1 MKSTEIHWQ
10 RLILILLIVVILFGI
25 GLYRIEIDSDIV
37 ASLPGD
43 DPVISDAVYIFK
55 NHPAQDQLLIDVSI
69 QSDDLEIL
77 IECGELVEK
86 KLTDSG
92 LFKNVGL
99 KDVQNLIPDL
109 LAYVVENLPVM
120 FTAKELENKIDPLLE
135 SNEIHNRLQ
144 AIYGQLLEMEGIG
157 QAEFIAKDPLGLKDI
172 ILARLS
178 HLAPSQNA
186 RIYRGQLIS
195 ADGRHLLVIAN
206 PIASSTDTTFA
217 RKAAEL
223 IANLADELNRKYSKA
238 GYGITL
244 TPTGAYRAALD
255 NELIIRRDVKI
266 AILLAT
272 IGIAILLIFAF
283 PRPLMGLLS
292 LLPAIAGTLIAFFV
306 FSLLHKSISI
316 MVLGFGGAIISI
328 TVDQGIAYLL
338 FLDRPYKTH
347 GKDASAE
354 VWAVGLLAT
363 LTTVGAFGVLSISG
377 FPVFEQLG
385 VFTALGIAF
394 SFLFVHSVFPKVFT
408 VMPPARPRRLPL
420 EHVVNKLAQTGKK
433 GAYAALG
440 FVVVMLFFAKP
451 EFNVSLS
458 SMNTVSEETTAAGN
472 LFADVWG
479 NIFSKIYLMT
489 EGQSVKAL
497 QKKGDR
503 LLAMM
508 DPDMLSGVLSS
519 GFIPSMMFPGKD
531 RRQQNFADWKKFWD
545 QGRVS
550 RFKSTMAE
558 ASIKPG
564 FTVDAFK
571 PFYKLLDPDLN
582 PPADSA
588 IPEKLYSLMGITENL
603 DGSGWVQFSG
613 LTAGKSYQ
621 AERFFEKYQAA
632 GKLFDPTFFS
642 QKLGR
647 LLFATFAKML
657 VIIVISVTI
666 LLFLFFFDWKL
677 TVISL
682 LPVFFALIS
691 TLGTLNLIGHPL
703 DIPGLMLSII
713 VMGMGIDYSLF
724 FVRSYQRYADAS
736 HPSYSLIRMAVFMAS
751 ASTLIGF
758 GVLCTAEH
766 SLLRSAGLTSLFGIG
781 YSLIGAFVI
790 LPPVLKYMLQS
801 RPKKISQAANLH
813 DRILRRYRHMEAYPK
828 LFAGFK
834 IRLDPMFSELPRF
847 FESSR
852 QLRTVIDIGCGFGV
866 PASWLIESFADLKIY
881 GIDPD
886 GNRVRI
892 ASRALGPRGVI
903 VQGRAP
909 DLPQI
914 PHPADAAV
922 MLDLLHYLND
932 DDLGLTLRRL
942 SDRLGDKGLL
952 VIRAVILP
960 NARQSLFWWLEILKN
975 KIRRIPACYR
985 SFYEI
990 STILAQAG
998 FTIEHT
1004 EPSGAKGDLF
1014 WFVLSRRSRNPGRL
1028 RRAGKPVNGY
1038 KD

>member
-1 MKSTEIHWQ
+1 MKSTEIHWH
-10 RLILILLIVVILFGI
+10 RLILILFIVVILFGI

-37 ASLPGD
+37 ASLPGN

-55 NHPAQDQLLIDVSI
+55 NHPLQDQLLIDVSL
-69 QSDDLEIL
+69 QSDDLETL
-77 IECGELVEK
+77 LECGDLVEK
-86 KLTDSG
+86 KLNNSG
-92 LFKNVGL
+92 LFNNVGL
-99 KDVQNLIPDL
+99 KDIQHLIPDL
-109 LAYVVENLPVM
+109 LAHVVENLPIM
-120 FTAKELENKIDPLLE
+120 FSAQELENKIEPLLE
-135 SNEIHNRLQ
+135 PGEVHKRLQ
-144 AIYGQLLEMEGIG
+144 AIYLQLLEMEGIG

-186 RIYRGQLIS
+186 RIYKGKLIS

-206 PIASSTDTTFA
+206 PITPSTDTAFA
-217 RKAAEL
+217 RTAAEL
-223 IANLADELNRKYSKA
+223 IDNLADELNRKYSKA

-255 NELIIRRDVKI
+255 NELIIRRDVRN

-292 LLPAIAGTLIAFFV
+292 LLPAIAGSMIAFFV

-328 TVDQGIAYLL
+328 TVDHGIAYLL

-354 VWAVGLLAT
+354 VWAVGLLAA

-394 SFLFVHSVFPKVFT
+394 SFLFVHSVFPQVFT
-408 VMPPARPRRLPL
+408 AMPPARSRHLPL
-420 EHVVNKLAQTGKK
+420 EPVVSKFARTGKK

-440 FVVVMLFFAKP
+440 FFVVMLFFAKP
-451 EFNVSLS
+451 AFNVSLS
-458 SMNTVSEETTAAGN
+458 SMNTVSKETTAAGN
-472 LFADVWG
+472 LFAEVWG
-479 NIFSKIYLMT
+479 NIFSRIYLMT
-489 EGQSVKAL
+489 EDQSVKAL
-497 QKKGDR
+497 QKKGDS
-503 LLAMM
+503 LLVMM
-508 DPDMLSGVLSS
+508 EPDMHSGVLSS
-519 GFIPSMMFPGKD
+519 GFVPSMMFPGQD
-531 RRQQNFADWKKFWD
+531 RSQRNFASWKKFWN
-545 QGRVS
+545 QSRVS
-550 RFKSTMAE
+550 RFKRAMAE
-558 ASIKPG
+558 ASINPG

-571 PFYKLLDPDLN
+571 PFYQLLDPDLT
-582 PPADSA
+582 PPADIT
-588 IPEKLYSLMGITENL
+588 IPEEFYSLMGITKNS
-603 DGSGWVQFSG
+603 DSSRWVQFSG
-613 LTAGKSYQ
+613 LTPGNAYES
-621 AERFFEKYQAA
+621 ERFFEKYQAS

-647 LLFATFAKML
+647 LLFSTFAKML
-657 VIIVISVTI
+657 AVIGISVTI

-677 TVISL
+677 TVIAL
-682 LPVFFALIS
+682 LPVVFALIS

-703 DIPGLMLSII
+703 DIPGLMLAII

-724 FVRSYQRYADAS
+724 FVRSYQRYSDAT
-736 HPSYSLIRMAVFMAS
+736 HPSYGLIRMAVFMAS

-790 LPPVLKYMLQS
+790 LPPVLNYVLQS
-801 RPKKISQAANLH
+801 RPQDISPAANLH
-813 DRILRRYRHMEAYPK
+813 DRMLRRYGNMEAYPK
-828 LFAGFK
+828 IFARFK
-834 IRLDPMFSELPRF
+834 MRLDPMFSELPQF

-866 PASWLIESFADLKIY
+866 PACWLIENFAEVKIY

-886 GNRVRI
+886 SNRVRI

-903 VQGRAP
+903 EQGRAP
-909 DLPQI
+909 DVPQI

-922 MLDLLHYLND
+922 MLDMLHYLND

-942 SDRLGDKGLL
+942 NDSLGENGLMI
-952 VIRAVILP
+952 VRAVIVP
-960 NARQSLFWWLEILKN
+960 KARQSLFWWLEILKN

-985 SFYEI
+985 SFDEI

-998 FTIEHT
+998 FAIEHT
-1004 EPSGAKGDLF
+1004 EPSGPKGDLI
-1014 WFVLSRRSRNPGRL
+1014 WFVLNRRSRNQKTG
-1028 RRAGKPVNGY
+1028 
-1038 KD
+1038 

>member
-1 MKSTEIHWQ
+1 MKSPEIHWH

-37 ASLPGD
+37 ASLPEG

-55 NHPAQDQLLIDVSI
+55 NHPLQDQLLIDVSL
-69 QSDDLEIL
+69 QNDDLEIL
-77 IECGELVEK
+77 LECGELVEN
-86 KLTDSG
+86 KLNDSG

-120 FTAKELENKIDPLLE
+120 FSAKELEKKIEPLLE
-135 SNEIHNRLQ
+135 SDQVQKRLQ
-144 AIYGQLLEMEGIG
+144 AIYLQLLEMEGIG
-157 QAEFIAKDPLGLKDI
+157 QAEFISKDPLGLKNL

-178 HLAPSQNA
+178 HLAPSQSA
-186 RIYRGQLIS
+186 RIYRGKLIS

-223 IANLADELNRKYSKA
+223 IDNLADDLNRKYSEA

-255 NELIIRRDVKI
+255 NELIIRQDVKN

-292 LLPAIAGTLIAFFV
+292 LLPAMAGSMIAFFV
-306 FSLLHKSISI
+306 FTLLHKSISV

-328 TVDQGIAYLL
+328 TVDHGIAYLL

-347 GKDASAE
+347 GREASAE
-354 VWAVGLLAT
+354 VWGVGLLAA

-385 VFTALGIAF
+385 LFTALGIAF

-408 VMPPARPRRLPL
+408 AMAPARPRRLPL
-420 EHVVNKLAQTGKK
+420 ENVVNTLALTGKK

-440 FVVVMLFFAKP
+440 VVIVMLFFAKP
-451 EFNVSLS
+451 GFNVSLS
-458 SMNTVSEETTAAGN
+458 SMNTVSKETTAAEN

-479 NIFSKIYLMT
+479 NIFSRIYLMT
-489 EGQSVKAL
+489 EGPSVKEL
-497 QKKGDR
+497 QKKGDS

-508 DPDMLSGVLSS
+508 DADMHSGVLSS
-519 GFIPSMMFPGKD
+519 GFVPSMIFPGKD
-531 RRQQNFADWKKFWD
+531 RRQQNFANWKEFWNRS
-545 QGRVS
+545 RVR
-550 RFKSTMAE
+550 RFKRVMAE

-564 FTVDAFK
+564 FTADAFK
-571 PFYKLLDPDLN
+571 PFYKLLAPDLN
-582 PPADSA
+582 PPADIT
-588 IPEKLYSLMGITENL
+588 IPEKFYSLMGITKSLE
-603 DGSGWVQFSG
+603 GSRWIQFCG
-613 LTAGKSYQ
+613 LTTGESYQ
-621 AERFFEKYQAA
+621 ADRFFEKYQSA

-647 LLFATFAKML
+647 LLFTTFTKML
-657 VIIVISVTI
+657 VIIGISVTI

-703 DIPGLMLSII
+703 DIPGLMLAII

-736 HPSYSLIRMAVFMAS
+736 HPSYGLIRMAVFMAS

-790 LPPVLKYMLQS
+790 LPPVLKYVFQS
-801 RPKKISQAANLH
+801 RQEDISQAADLH
-813 DRILRRYRHMEAYPK
+813 DRILRRYRNMEAYPRI
-828 LFAGFK
+828 FARLK
-834 IRLDPMFSELPRF
+834 IRLDPMFSELPRIF
-847 FESSR
+847 GFSR
-852 QLRTVIDIGCGFGV
+852 QPRTIIDIGCGFGV
-866 PASWLIESFADLKIY
+866 PASWLIENFAELKIY
-881 GIDPD
+881 GIDLD
-886 GNRVRI
+886 SNRVRI

-903 VQGRAP
+903 VHGRAP
-909 DLPQI
+909 DLPRI
-914 PHPADAAV
+914 PHLADAAV
-922 MLDLLHYLND
+922 MLDMLHYLKD
-932 DDLGLTLRRL
+932 DDLGLTL
-942 SDRLGDKGLL
+942 SRLGDGLCDNGHL
-952 VIRAVILP
+952 IIRAVVVP
-960 NARQSLFWWLEILKN
+960 NARQSLFWWLENLKN
-975 KIRRIPACYR
+975 KIRRITAYYR
-985 SFYEI
+985 SFDEI
-990 STILAQAG
+990 STILTQAD

-1004 EPSGAKGDLF
+1004 EPSGPKGDLV
-1014 WFVLSRRSRNPGRL
+1014 WFVLRRRSRNH
-1028 RRAGKPVNGY
+1028 
-1038 KD
+1038 

>member
-1 MKSTEIHWQ
+1 
-10 RLILILLIVVILFGI
+10 LILILLIVFILFGI

-37 ASLPGD
+37 ASLPEG

-55 NHPAQDQLLIDVSI
+55 NNPVQDQLLIDVSL
-69 QSDDLEIL
+69 QNDDLEIL
-77 IECGELVEK
+77 LECGDLVEK

-99 KDVQNLIPDL
+99 KDVQNLIPE
-109 LAYVVENLPVM
+109 LAFHILNNLPVM
-120 FTAKELENKIDPLLE
+120 FSAHELNNKIAPLLDAK
-135 SNEIHNRLQ
+135 
-144 AIYGQLLEMEGIG
+144 AIQKKLADIQLSLLNLAGIG
-157 QAEFIAKDPLGLKDI
+157 QAEFISKDPLGLKDFV
-172 ILARLS
+172 LVRLS
-178 HLAPSQNA
+178 HLAPSQNV
-186 RIYRGQLIS
+186 RIYRGKLIS

-217 RKAAEL
+217 RTAAEL
-223 IANLADELNRKYSKA
+223 IDDLADELNSKYSAA

-255 NELIIRRDVKI
+255 NELIIRRDVKN

-272 IGIAILLIFAF
+272 IGIAILLILAF

-292 LLPAIAGTLIAFFV
+292 LLPAIAGSMIAFFV

-328 TVDQGIAYLL
+328 TVDHGIAYLL

-347 GKDASAE
+347 GREASAE
-354 VWAVGLLAT
+354 VWAVGLLAA

-385 VFTALGIAF
+385 LFTALGIAF

-408 VMPPARPRRLPL
+408 IMPPARSRSLPL
-420 EHVVNKLAQTGKK
+420 EKVVGTLALTGKK

-440 FVVVMLFFAKP
+440 FVIVMFFFAKP
-451 EFNVSLS
+451 DFNVSLS
-458 SMNTVSEETTAAGN
+458 SMNTVSQETTAAGN

-479 NIFSKIYLMT
+479 NIFSRIYLVT
-489 EGQSVKAL
+489 EGQSVKEL

-508 DPDMLSGVLSS
+508 EPDMLSGVLAS
-519 GFIPSMMFPGKD
+519 GFVPSMIFPGKD
-531 RRQQNFADWKKFWD
+531 RRQQNFTDWKKFWNP
-545 QGRVS
+545 GRVT
-550 RFKSTMAE
+550 RFKSAMAE
-558 ASIKPG
+558 ASIKSG

-582 PPADSA
+582 PPADMT
-588 IPEKLYSLMGITENL
+588 IPEKFYSLMGITESL

-613 LTAGKSYQ
+613 LTTGKSYQ
-621 AERFFEKYQAA
+621 AERFFEKYQSA

-642 QKLGR
+642 QELGR
-647 LLFATFAKML
+647 LLFATFTKML
-657 VIIVISVTI
+657 VIVGISVTI
-666 LLFLFFFDWKL
+666 LLFLFFLDWKL

-691 TLGTLNLIGHPL
+691 TLGTMNLIGHPL
-703 DIPGLMLSII
+703 DIPGLMLAII

-724 FVRSYQRYADAS
+724 FVRSYQRYSDAS
-736 HPSYSLIRMAVFMAS
+736 HPSYSLIRMAVFMSS

-790 LPPVLKYMLQS
+790 LPPVLNHVFQS
-801 RPKKISQAANLH
+801 RQKEISQAANLD
-813 DRILRRYRHMEAYPK
+813 DRILGRYRNMEAYPK
-828 LFAGFK
+828 IFARLK

-847 FESSR
+847 FGFSR
-852 QLRTVIDIGCGFGV
+852 QLRTIIDIGCGFGL
-866 PASWLIESFADLKIY
+866 PASWLIENFDELKIY
-881 GIDPD
+881 GIDLD

-903 VQGRAP
+903 VHGRAP
-909 DLPQI
+909 DVPRI

-922 MLDLLHYLND
+922 MLDMLHYLKD
-932 DDLGLTLRRL
+932 DDLGLTL
-942 SDRLGDKGLL
+942 SRLGDRLCDDGRLI
-952 VIRAVILP
+952 IRAVIVP
-960 NARQSLFWWLEILKN
+960 NARQSLFWWLEVLKN
-975 KIRRIPACYR
+975 KIRRIPVYYR
-985 SFYEI
+985 TFDEI
-990 STILAQAG
+990 STILAHAD
-998 FTIEHT
+998 FMIEHT
-1004 EPSGAKGDLF
+1004 EPSGPKGDLF
-1014 WFVLSRRSRNPGRL
+1014 WFVLNRKSRS
-1028 RRAGKPVNGY
+1028 Y
-1038 KD
+1038 KTG

>member
-25 GLYRIEIDSDIV
+25 GLLRIEIDSDIV

-43 DPVISDAVYIFK
+43 DPVIWDAVYIFK
-55 NHPAQDQLLIDVSI
+55 NHPLQDQLLIDVSL
-69 QSDDLEIL
+69 QSDDLEML
-77 IECGELVEK
+77 LECGELVEK
-86 KLTDSG
+86 KLNDSG

-109 LAYVVENLPVM
+109 MAYVVKNLPVM
-120 FTAKELENKIDPLLE
+120 FTAKELENKIEPLLE
-135 SNEIHNRLQ
+135 SDEVHQRLQ
-144 AIYGQLLEMEGIG
+144 AIYLQLLELEGIG
-157 QAEFIAKDPLGLKDI
+157 QAEFISKDPLGLKNI

-186 RIYRGQLIS
+186 RIYRGKLIS

-217 RKAAEL
+217 RTAAEL
-223 IANLADELNRKYSKA
+223 IDNLADELNRKYAQA
-238 GYGITL
+238 GYGVTL

-255 NELIIRRDVKI
+255 NELIIRRDVKN

-292 LLPAIAGTLIAFFV
+292 LLPAIAGSMIAFFV

-328 TVDQGIAYLL
+328 TVDHGIAYLL

-347 GKDASAE
+347 GRDASAE
-354 VWAVGLLAT
+354 VWAVGLLAA
-363 LTTVGAFGVLSISG
+363 LTTVGAFAVLSLSG

-385 VFTALGIAF
+385 LFTALGIAF
-394 SFLFVHSVFPKVFT
+394 SFLFVHSVFPKVFSA
-408 VMPPARPRRLPL
+408 MPPARSRNLPL
-420 EHVVNKLAQTGKK
+420 EPVVSKLAQTGKK

-440 FVVVMLFFAKP
+440 FFVIMLFFAKP
-451 EFNVSLS
+451 GFNVSLS
-458 SMNTVSEETTAAGN
+458 AMNTVSKETTAAEN

-479 NIFSKIYLMT
+479 NIFSRIYLMT
-489 EGQSVKAL
+489 EGQSVKEL
-497 QKKGDR
+497 QNKGDS
-503 LLAMM
+503 LLVMM
-508 DPDMLSGVLSS
+508 EPDMLSGVLSS
-519 GFIPSMMFPGKD
+519 GFVPSMMFPGKD
-531 RRQQNFADWKKFWD
+531 RRQQNFANWKNFWN
-545 QGRVS
+545 QSRVS
-550 RFKSTMAE
+550 RFKSAVEE
-558 ASIKPG
+558 ASNKSG

-571 PFYKLLDPDLN
+571 PFYKLLDPGLN
-582 PPADSA
+582 PPADIT
-588 IPEKLYSLMGITENL
+588 IPEKFYSLMGITEKL
-603 DGSGWVQFSG
+603 DGSRWVQFSG
-613 LTAGKSYQ
+613 LTTGKSYQ

-632 GKLFDPTFFS
+632 GKLFDPAFFS
-642 QKLGR
+642 KKLGR
-647 LLFATFAKML
+647 LLFATFTKML
-657 VIIVISVTI
+657 VVIGISVTI

-703 DIPGLMLSII
+703 DIPGLMLAII

-724 FVRSYQRYADAS
+724 FVRSYQRYSDAS

-790 LPPVLKYMLQS
+790 LPPVLKYVFQS
-801 RPKKISQAANLH
+801 RSKNINPTANLH
-813 DRILRRYRHMEAYPK
+813 DRILRRYRNMEAYPK
-828 LFAGFK
+828 IFAGFK

-852 QLRTVIDIGCGFGV
+852 RLRTIIDIGCGFGV
-866 PASWLIESFADLKIY
+866 PASWLIENFAELTIY
-881 GIDPD
+881 GIDLD
-886 GNRVRI
+886 SNRVRI
-892 ASRALGPRGVI
+892 ASRALGQRGVI
-903 VQGRAP
+903 VHGRAP
-909 DLPQI
+909 DVPRI

-932 DDLGLTLRRL
+932 NDLGLTLRRL
-942 SDRLGDKGLL
+942 SDGLCDNGLL
-952 VIRAVILP
+952 VIRAVIMP

-975 KIRRIPACYR
+975 KIRRIPAYYR
-985 SFYEI
+985 SFDEI
-990 STILAQAG
+990 STILAQAD
-998 FTIEHT
+998 FTVKHT
-1004 EPSGAKGDLF
+1004 DPSGPKGDLI
-1014 WFVLSRRSRNPGRL
+1014 WFILSRRSRDPKTG
-1028 RRAGKPVNGY
+1028 
-1038 KD
+1038 

>member
-1 MKSTEIHWQ
+1 MKSTEIHWH

-25 GLYRIEIDSDIV
+25 GLYRIKIDSDIV

-55 NHPAQDQLLIDVSI
+55 NHPAQDQLLIDVSL
-69 QSDDLEIL
+69 QSDNLEIL
-77 IECGELVEK
+77 VECGQLVEK
-86 KLTDSG
+86 KLNDSG

-109 LAYVVENLPVM
+109 LAYVVKNLPVM
-120 FTAKELENKIDPLLE
+120 FTAKELENKVEPLLE
-135 SNEIHNRLQ
+135 SKEVRKRLQ
-144 AIYGQLLEMEGIG
+144 AIYLQLLEMEGIG
-157 QAEFIAKDPLGLKDI
+157 QAEFISKDPLGLKDI

-178 HLAPSQNA
+178 ALAPSQNA
-186 RIYRGQLIS
+186 RMSRGQLIS
-195 ADGRHLLVIAN
+195 ADGRHLLVIAH
-206 PIASSTDTTFA
+206 PTASSTDTTFA

-223 IANLADELNRKYSKA
+223 IDNLADELNRKYSKA

-255 NELIIRRDVKI
+255 NELIIRQDVKV

-292 LLPAIAGTLIAFFV
+292 LLPAIAGTMIAFFV

-354 VWAVGLLAT
+354 VWAVGLLAA

-408 VMPPARPRRLPL
+408 ALPPARPRRLPL
-420 EHVVNKLAQTGKK
+420 ENVVSKLALTGKK
-433 GAYAALG
+433 GAYAALVF
-440 FVVVMLFFAKP
+440 FVIMLFFAKP

-458 SMNTVSEETTAAGN
+458 SMNTVTKETTAAGN
-472 LFADVWG
+472 LFAEVWG

-489 EGQSVKAL
+489 EGRSVKEL
-497 QKKGDR
+497 QKKGDH

-519 GFIPSMMFPGKD
+519 GFVPSMMFPGKD

-545 QGRVS
+545 PDRVS
-550 RFKSTMAE
+550 RFKRAMAE
-558 ASIKPG
+558 ASVKQG
-564 FTVDAFK
+564 FAVDAFE

-582 PPADSA
+582 LPADSA
-588 IPEKLYSLMGITENL
+588 IPEKFYSLMGITENL

-621 AERFFEKYQAA
+621 AEWFFEKYQSA
-632 GKLFDPTFFS
+632 GKLFDPIFFS

-647 LLFATFAKML
+647 LLFSTFAKML
-657 VIIVISVTI
+657 VIIVISITI
-666 LLFLFFFDWKL
+666 LLFLFFLDWKL

-703 DIPGLMLSII
+703 DIPGLMLAII

-736 HPSYSLIRMAVFMAS
+736 HPSFSLIRMAAFMAS

-766 SLLRSAGLTSLFGIG
+766 SLLRSAGLTSLLGIG

-790 LPPVLKYMLQS
+790 LPPVLKYVFQS
-801 RPKKISQAANLH
+801 RQKAISPGANLH
-813 DRILRRYRHMEAYPK
+813 DRILRRYGNMEAYPK
-828 LFAGFK
+828 IFARFK
-834 IRLDPMFSELPRF
+834 IRLDPMFSELPRLF
-847 FESSR
+847 GFSR
-852 QLRTVIDIGCGFGV
+852 PLRTILDIGCGFGV
-866 PASWLIESFADLKIY
+866 PASWLIENFAELKIY

-892 ASRALGPRGVI
+892 ASRALGQGGVI

-909 DLPQI
+909 DLPRI
-914 PHPADAAV
+914 PQPADAAL

-932 DDLGLTLRRL
+932 DDLKLTLERL
-942 SDRLGDKGLL
+942 SDSLCDNGLL
-952 VIRAVILP
+952 IIRAVIMP
-960 NARQSLFWWLEILKN
+960 NARQSLFWRLEILKN

-985 SFYEI
+985 SFDEI

-1004 EPSGAKGDLF
+1004 EPSGTKGDLI
-1014 WFVLSRRSRNPGRL
+1014 WFVLSRRSRNH
-1028 RRAGKPVNGY
+1028 KM
-1038 KD
+1038 D

>member
-1 MKSTEIHWQ
+1 MKSTEIHWH
-10 RLILILLIVVILFGI
+10 RLILILFIVVILFGI

-55 NHPAQDQLLIDVSI
+55 NHPLQDQLLIDVSL

-77 IECGELVEK
+77 LECGERVEK
-86 KLTDSG
+86 KLIASG
-92 LFKNVGL
+92 LFKYVGL
-99 KDVQNLIPDL
+99 KDVQNLMPDL
-109 LAYVVENLPVM
+109 LAYVVKNLPVM
-120 FTAKELENKIDPLLE
+120 FTAEELEQKIEPLLE
-135 SNEIHNRLQ
+135 PGEIYKRLQ
-144 AIYGQLLEMEGIG
+144 AIYSQLLEMEGIG
-157 QAEFIAKDPLGLKDI
+157 QAEFIAKDPLGLKNI

-186 RIYRGQLIS
+186 RIYRGNLIS

-206 PIASSTDTTFA
+206 PIASSTDTAFA

-223 IANLADELNRKYSKA
+223 IANLAEELNREYSKA

-244 TPTGAYRAALD
+244 TATGAYRAALD
-255 NELIIRRDVKI
+255 NELIIRRDVRN

-292 LLPAIAGTLIAFFV
+292 LLPAIAGSMIAFFV

-328 TVDQGIAYLL
+328 TVDHGIAYFL

-394 SFLFVHSVFPKVFT
+394 SFLFVHSVFPMVFT
-408 VMPPARPRRLPL
+408 AMPPARSRPLPL
-420 EHVVNKLAQTGKK
+420 EPVVDLFARTGKI

-440 FVVVMLFFAKP
+440 FFVVMLFFAKP
-451 EFNVSLS
+451 GFNVSLS
-458 SMNTVSEETTAAGN
+458 SMNTVSKETIAAGD

-479 NIFSKIYLMT
+479 NIYGKIYLMT
-489 EGQSVKAL
+489 EGRSVKEL
-497 QKKGDR
+497 QEKGDN

-508 DPDMLSGVLSS
+508 APDMQSGVLSS
-519 GFIPSMMFPGKD
+519 GFVPSMMFPGQD
-531 RRQQNFADWKKFWD
+531 RRQRNLANWEKFWNPS
-545 QGRVS
+545 RVG
-550 RFKSTMAE
+550 RFKRALAE
-558 ASIKPG
+558 AAVTTG
-564 FTVDAFK
+564 FTADAFQ
-571 PFYKLLDPDLN
+571 PFYRLLDPDYT
-582 PPADSA
+582 PPADIT
-588 IPEKLYSLMGITENL
+588 IPEKLYGLMGITENA
-603 DGSGWVQFSG
+603 DGSRWIQFSS
-613 LTAGKSYQ
+613 LTPGQTYQ
-621 AERFFEKYQAA
+621 ADRFFEKYQAT
-632 GKLFDPTFFS
+632 GKLFDPTYFS

-647 LLFATFAKML
+647 LLFTTFAKML
-657 VIIVISVTI
+657 VIIAISVTL

-682 LPVFFALIS
+682 LPVVFALIS

-703 DIPGLMLSII
+703 DIPGLMLAII

-736 HPSYSLIRMAVFMAS
+736 HPSFRLIRMAVFMAS

-790 LPPVLKYMLQS
+790 LPPVLTVVFQS
-801 RPKKISQAANLH
+801 RPQNISRTAGLH
-813 DRILRRYRHMEAYPK
+813 DRILARYRNMEAYPK
-828 LFAGFK
+828 IFARFK

-866 PASWLIESFADLKIY
+866 PACWLIENFAELNIY
-881 GIDPD
+881 GLDPD
-886 GNRVRI
+886 NNRVRI

-903 VQGRAP
+903 EQGRAP
-909 DLPQI
+909 VVPRI

-922 MLDLLHYLND
+922 MLDMLHYLND
-932 DDLGLTLRRL
+932 DDLRLTLGRL
-942 SDRLGDKGLL
+942 RDSLGDSGRLI
-952 VIRAVILP
+952 IRAVIVP
-960 NARQSLFWWLEILKN
+960 KARQSLFWWLEILKN

-985 SFYEI
+985 SFDEI
-990 STILAQAG
+990 SALLTLAG
-998 FTIEHT
+998 FSIEHT
-1004 EPSGAKGDLF
+1004 EPSGPKGDLI
-1014 WFVLSRRSRNPGRL
+1014 WFVLNRRSSES
-1028 RRAGKPVNGY
+1028 
-1038 KD
+1038 